1 MCIDPETK
9 KCCGNSKNGQ
19 EASMDHMEEGGVWV
33 QAWRAGRLR
42 PQALVH
48 TWSHLQ
54 FYNFL
59 QLLHEGRGGRRT
71 PLGLEG
77 GGGNTRN
84 LEEVTIFTV
93 SMC

>member
-1 MCIDPETK
+1 MGHT
-9 KCCGNSKNGQ
+9 
-19 EASMDHMEEGGVWV
+19 EEGGVWV
-33 QAWRAGRLR
+33 QAWRAGGLR

-71 PLGLEG
+71 PVGLEG